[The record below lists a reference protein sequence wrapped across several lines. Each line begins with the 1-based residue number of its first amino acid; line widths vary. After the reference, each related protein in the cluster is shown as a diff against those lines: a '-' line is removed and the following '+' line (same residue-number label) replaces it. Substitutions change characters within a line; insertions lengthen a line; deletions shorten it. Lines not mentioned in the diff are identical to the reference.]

1 MLEAAEHVNLQ
12 GETSMQFEYLV
23 NKTFLH
29 NDNNE
34 LEKQASR
41 ISKLNAL
48 CKKVT
53 QDVSQLKRECRQGN
67 YEIDPAFHEDQ
78 KDLARTYGGG
88 PAAGKG

>member
-12 GETSMQFEYLV
+12 GETSTQFEYLV

-34 LEKQASR
+34 LEKQANR

-53 QDVSQLKRECRQGN
+53 QDVS
-67 YEIDPAFHEDQ
+67 
-78 KDLARTYGGG
+78 
-88 PAAGKG
+88 

>member
-1 MLEAAEHVNLQ
+1 MLEAAEQVNLQ

-53 QDVSQLKRECRQGN
+53 QDVS
-67 YEIDPAFHEDQ
+67 
-78 KDLARTYGGG
+78 
-88 PAAGKG
+88 